1 MILLRWGRAIEEK
14 GSIDVRQILYT
25 LLMLIPV
32 GSVTTYAS
40 LAKAIGTSPRAVGRL
55 LAMND
60 NPVIIPCHR
69 VVKSDGSL
77 GGYTPGGPVMK
88 RRILELEGVRF
99 RGEKVDPGCMIDI
112 ATILGVNGERSK

>member
-1 MILLRWGRAIEEK
+1 MGRAIEER
-14 GSIDVRQILYT
+14 DPLDARQILYT

-32 GSVTTYAS
+32 GRVTTYAS
-40 LAKAIGTSPRAVGRL
+40 LARAIGTSPRAVGRL

-77 GGYTPGGPVMK
+77 GGYTPGGPMIK

-99 RGEKVDPGCMIDI
+99 RGGKVDPECIIDI
-112 ATILGVNGERSK
+112 ASVLGVSGKRSK